1 MISFHMTEKS
11 PPTWTTVGQTISLS
25 CKTSKPWNMCRWVMP
40 NGVTCD
46 SLSSDAYEV
55 SCARN
60 SRVKF
65 KVNYVCTYVSIP
77 KYAVRKLLGLT

>member
-1 MISFHMTEKS
+1 MFSFHMTEKS

-65 KVNYVCTYVSIP
+65 KVNYVLCFYSKTCM
-77 KYAVRKLLGLT
+77 

>member
-1 MISFHMTEKS
+1 MFSFHMTEKS

-55 SCARN
+55 RLSVSPHKINFVQFAP
-60 SRVKF
+60 F
-65 KVNYVCTYVSIP
+65 K
-77 KYAVRKLLGLT
+77 